1 MKLQIKK
8 KKKKRAKK
16 MQNQST
22 KRKTQ
27 TLMKLNC
34 VAKKYFKQN
43 KYETAKIMKFE

>member
-1 MKLQIKK
+1 MKLQIPK